1 MAIIIASTTT
11 LVPAII
17 WKKKR
22 RRRMKFLQKAFEI
35 ASEHPFYDDLPSL
48 HGAIIVKGGR
58 ILSKGINRPRR
69 NAFINIFAH
78 HEGCNIHAECDAIL
92 RARKKTDLNG
102 AKMFVAR
109 MRKIDKLPGT
119 SRPCEMCQKIMV
131 RYGIKKVFY
140 TDVDGTYNMMKV
152 A

>member
-1 MAIIIASTTT
+1 
-11 LVPAII
+11 
-17 WKKKR
+17 
-22 RRRMKFLQKAFEI
+22 MKFLQKAFEI
-35 ASEHPFYDDLPSL
+35 ASKHPFYDEVSSL

-58 ILSKGINRPRR
+58 ILSKGTNQPKS
-69 NAFINIFAH
+69 NAFINMFAH
-78 HEGCNIHAECDAIL
+78 HKGCNIHAECSAIL
-92 RARKKTDLNG
+92 KARKKIDLNG

-109 MRKIDKLPGT
+109 MRKVDKMPGT
-119 SRPCEMCQKIMV
+119 SKPCKMCQKIMS